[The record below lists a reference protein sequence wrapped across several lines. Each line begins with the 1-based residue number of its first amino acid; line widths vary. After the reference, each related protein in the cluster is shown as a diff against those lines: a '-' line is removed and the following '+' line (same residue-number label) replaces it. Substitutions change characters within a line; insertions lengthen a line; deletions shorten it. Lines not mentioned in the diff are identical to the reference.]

1 MELKMKPRNLI
12 TTAVVAAIAGL
23 CQMPAQAAPSGG
35 STGTDLRGVT
45 QNWDKVLPSETG
57 AGCPNWSTRFTC
69 VMNNAAVRDNETG
82 LVWTHPLHWEGQPW
96 PMSWDWAKKECVQLT
111 VGNRKGWR
119 LPSVTELASLIDMSN
134 PAEIKLPANRP
145 FIYQQTSQG
154 HGYWTSTPNKQ
165 PLLDLT
171 PEVYY
176 VVFKGGYVYTV
187 DATYSQGLVWCVR
200 GGQPPA
206 SGY

>member
-23 CQMPAQAAPSGG
+23 CQPTAQAAPSGG

-82 LVWTHPLHWEGQPW
+82 LVWTHPLLSVLPW
-96 PMSWDWAKKECVQLT
+96 HHAKLECANLA

-134 PAEIKLPANRP
+134 PSEPKLPANRP
-145 FIYQQTSQG
+145 FIYQQKPG
-154 HGYWTSTPNKQ
+154 AYAYWTSTPVKAI
-165 PLLDLT
+165 LT
-171 PEVYY
+171 DAGTTASVYI
-176 VVFKGGYVYTV
+176 VFFQNGNVSYA
-187 DATYSQGLVWCVR
+187 DQDYSQAHVWCVR
-200 GGQPPA
+200 GGQPEA
-206 SGY
+206 GAY

>member
-23 CQMPAQAAPSGG
+23 CQIPAQAAPSGG

-82 LVWTHPLHWEGQPW
+82 LVWTHPLQWQGQPW
-96 PMSWDWAKKECVQLT
+96 TASWHDAKLECANLA
-111 VGNRKGWR
+111 VGNRKGWH

-134 PAEIKLPANRP
+134 PADIKLPANRP
-145 FIYQQTSQG
+145 FIYQQKPGYGYWTATPLKTPESTAFYVYFQNGNVTYMDQGSSQG
-154 HGYWTSTPNKQ
+154 H
-165 PLLDLT
+165 
-171 PEVYY
+171 
-176 VVFKGGYVYTV
+176 
-187 DATYSQGLVWCVR
+187 VWCVR
-200 GGQPPA
+200 GGQPQT
-206 SGY
+206 STY

>member
-23 CQMPAQAAPSGG
+23 CQMPAQAAPSAG

-82 LVWTHPLHWEGQPW
+82 LVWIHPLT
-96 PMSWDWAKKECVQLT
+96 SVKDWYSAKWACLNLT

-119 LPSVTELASLIDMSN
+119 LPSVTELASLIDMSS
-134 PAEIKLPANRP
+134 ASGLALPAYMP
-145 FIYQQTSQG
+145 FIYTPSAA
-154 HGYWTSTPNKQ
+154 GYWTATPASKD
-165 PLLDLT
+165 PLVAENPKAYL
-171 PEVYY
+171 VRFHA
-176 VVFKGGYVYTV
+176 VSGYPAGSIDKT
-187 DATYSQGLVWCVR
+187 DRDFQLNVWCVR
-200 GGQPPA
+200 GGEPL
-206 SGY
+206 GGEY

>member
-1 MELKMKPRNLI
+1 MNFRKLTIAMCCM
-12 TTAVVAAIAGL
+12 AALAAL
-23 CQMPAQAAPSGG
+23 YETAQAAAAAG
-35 STGTDLRGVT
+35 GTDLRGVT

-69 VMNNAAVRDNETG
+69 VMNNSAVRDNETG
-82 LVWTHPLHWEGQPW
+82 LVWTHPLHWQGQPW
-96 PMSWDWAKKECVQLT
+96 PMSWHHAKLECANLA

-134 PAEIKLPANRP
+134 PAEVKLPANRP
-145 FIYQQTSQG
+145 FIYQQTPQG
-154 HGYWTSTPNKQ
+154 HAYWTSTPLKQ
-165 PLLDLT
+165 PLSDLA
-171 PEVYY
+171 PEVY
-176 VVFKGGYVYTV
+176 VVGFQGGWVATI
-187 DATYSQGLVWCVR
+187 DATYFQGLVWCVR